1 MSILGWWVLLPKS
14 IFHQSAISLDI
25 LWMTDFCKVATSKHN
40 ILTTN
45 CLQNIHFLSWKFSD
59 LKIILYFKNVTSFI
73 ITFAYTKELIIAIIL
88 KR

>member
-1 MSILGWWVLLPKS
+1 MSILGWWVLLKS

-25 LWMTDFCKVATSKHN
+25 LWMINLCIVATSKHN
-40 ILTTN
+40 ILSTN

-73 ITFAYTKELIIAIIL
+73 STFAYTKELIIANML